1 MHWRQNPQRVAWF
14 ILIASFVACCVLTV
28 AVPLGAR
35 SFVLHAT
42 RSRAAYATALTGTAQ
57 LQLPRAA
64 DPTAITERRPVA
76 EGSKLITDN
85 TARALL
91 AVYTDETG
99 EQVLATFQLF
109 QDTAVTLEHARTP
122 RFDWSK
128 DPDQISLDLERGR
141 LLISTQTTGV
151 RAIRVWLTTPQATII
166 FSAGAYDII
175 IQGEETQVRA
185 RSGAA
190 QVLAAGTQM
199 TVNSGERVSAQAGR
213 APSLPVPGAENLVR
227 NGSFEGELA
236 PAWQETVTV
245 SAGLAPGEITRETD
259 GQRRVVRFSRRTEDA
274 APNTAGIQQNLNR
287 DVQGYDSLVL
297 RLDLKLLYQ
306 SVPGGG
312 YLASEY
318 PVMIDIFYTDIYGKD
333 LHWYQGFYYM
343 NLPPAL
349 PWLPPT
355 GEQIPRGIWYTYES
369 QNLFDRLRDT
379 RPARINSITIYASGH
394 DYDSMI
400 SDVALSAR

>member
-14 ILIASFVACCVLTV
+14 ILIISFVACCVLTV
-28 AVPLGAR
+28 TVPLGAR
-35 SFVLHAT
+35 SFLLHAT
-42 RSRAAYATALTGTAQ
+42 RPRAAFATALAGTAQ
-57 LQLPRAA
+57 LNLPQAA
-64 DPTAITERRPVA
+64 DPTAVTERRAVV
-76 EGSKLITDN
+76 EGSTLITDN

-91 AVYTDETG
+91 AVYGDEAG

-109 QDTAVTLEHARTP
+109 QDTAVTLDRARIP
-122 RFDWSK
+122 RFVWSM
-128 DPDQISLDLERGR
+128 DPDQISLDLARGR
-141 LLISTQTTGV
+141 LLISTQTVGG
-151 RAIRVWLTTPQATII
+151 RAIRVRVTTPQAAMA
-166 FSAGAYDII
+166 FDAGAYDII
-175 IQGEETQVRA
+175 IQGEETQVRV
-185 RSGAA
+185 RSGQA
-190 QVLAAGTQM
+190 QVEAANVQVTANG
-199 TVNSGERVSAQAGR
+199 GERISVQAGR

-227 NGSFEGELA
+227 NGAFEGELA
-236 PAWQETVTV
+236 PHWEKVVTV
-245 SAGLAPGEITRETD
+245 SAGLAAGDITTETD
-259 GQRRVVRFSRRTEDA
+259 GQRRVVRFTRRTEDG
-274 APNTAGIQQNLNR
+274 APNTAGVQQTLDR
-287 DVQGYDSLVL
+287 DIQGYDSLVL

-318 PVMIDIFYTDIYGKD
+318 PVMVDIAYTDIYGKD

-343 NLPPAL
+343 NLPPAS

-355 GEQIPRGIWYTYES
+355 GEQIPLGIWYTYES
-369 QNLFDRLRDT
+369 PNLFELLRDT